1 MDRKKAKITEVHR
14 TESRALHAI
23 WKARTRISQEAFG
36 AKYGLGTQ
44 GAIGH
49 FLNGRS
55 ALHLK
60 AAMAFAKELGCE
72 VGDFSP
78 RLAKEISTIRV
89 PDEDTL
95 LRESL
100 SQAAMAFGDKLFEPE
115 PGYIA
120 FGLLDVS
127 ASAGNGSQPVD
138 FPEVVRNIHV
148 LESWAKA
155 NLPVDLSNIKVIS
168 ARGTS
173 MQGSIENGDVL
184 FVDSSVKAY
193 DGDGIYVI
201 ARGNDVQVKRLQK
214 LNGDVLAVLSDNRAY
229 ESERLVGAEADAVVV
244 CGRVL
249 AAWSIKRFW

>member
-1 MDRKKAKITEVHR
+1 MAIANKKTHHRIARLKDLIESHGGTAQFVRNLSASGATVPNDSYFNQLLRGHKTSFGEKSASNIAMLAGLPENYFDLTE
-14 TESRALHAI
+14 
-23 WKARTRISQEAFG
+23 QE
-36 AKYGLGTQ
+36 
-44 GAIGH
+44 
-49 FLNGRS
+49 
-55 ALHLK
+55 
-60 AAMAFAKELGCE
+60 
-72 VGDFSP
+72 
-78 RLAKEISTIRV
+78 
-89 PDEDTL
+89 EDDQT

-100 SQAAMAFGDKLFEPE
+100 AQSAMVFGDKLFEPD

-127 ASAGNGSQPVD
+127 ASAGNGSHPVD